1 MLEGNYRYN
10 NIEWYIQDNWK
21 ATPKLTLDYGLR
33 LTRQQP
39 QYDAFG
45 QASNFFANKWS
56 ASQAPLLYAAGCPN
70 NVNPCT
76 SANRQALDPRTGQL
90 LGANTSAIISAIVP
104 NTGNPLNGI
113 IKNGDGIAKENYTWP
128 MIALGPRFGIA
139 YDLRGDQKT
148 VVRGSLGLFYDRP
161 EGNSIYN
168 QISNPPYSTAST
180 VRYGQLQSL
189 STATATQTPPALF
202 VWQYDAKIPS
212 SLQWNIGTQF
222 ALPWAAALDLSYV
235 GQRGINL
242 LKSQDNTATG
252 VNAQDINAVDFG
264 AAYLPQNQDPT
275 LAASTVPGATALS
288 TDLLRPYRGLGA
300 INIMWPRNHDLFHS
314 IQASLNRRFR
324 NGLQF
329 GVNYTL
335 GLTYTGTTITPL
347 RLQHAADGSFS
358 FRPDQADQD
367 ALLKN
372 MGLRQHTLKASV
384 VWDMP
389 DLGRTSGLKTGRD
402 RKSTR
407 LNSSHTV
414 I

>member
-1 MLEGNYRYN
+1 M
-10 NIEWYIQDNWK
+10 
-21 ATPKLTLDYGLR
+21 
-33 LTRQQP
+33 
-39 QYDAFG
+39 
-45 QASNFFANKWS
+45 
-56 ASQAPLLYAAGCPN
+56 
-70 NVNPCT
+70 
-76 SANRQALDPRTGQL
+76 
-90 LGANTSAIISAIVP
+90 
-104 NTGNPLNGI
+104 
-113 IKNGDGIAKENYTWP
+113 
-128 MIALGPRFGIA
+128 
-139 YDLRGDQKT
+139 
-148 VVRGSLGLFYDRP
+148 RGSLGLFYDRP

-180 VRYGQLQSL
+180 VPYGQLQSL

-347 RLQHAADGSFS
+347 RLQHAADGFVMHLAYRGVTARYRIGSDT
-358 FRPDQADQD
+358 PNQ
-367 ALLKN
+367 
-372 MGLRQHTLKASV
+372 
-384 VWDMP
+384 P
-389 DLGRTSGLKTGRD
+389 E
-402 RKSTR
+402 
-407 LNSSHTV
+407 
-414 I
+414 